1 MHVDNSSISRG
12 AFQSCRC
19 RSLALEVNSRD
30 GAEIM
35 RIRLFGSIVVAL
47 AIAGAATIVTYLLL
61 LRLMAG
67 AIIGNALGVMPV
79 PPRYAVRLG
88 RLLRLDPAGSR

>member
-1 MHVDNSSISRG
+1 
-12 AFQSCRC
+12 
-19 RSLALEVNSRD
+19 
-30 GAEIM
+30 
-35 RIRLFGSIVVAL
+35 VAL

-67 AIIGNALGVMPV
+67 AIIGDALGVMPV
-79 PPRYAVRLG
+79 PQRYAVRLG